1 MLSSKDKFKE
11 KNSNRDNVIIII
23 DKNDINNTRKNGRIS
38 TGFRQKIFQPLQ
50 SYVKLKK
57 MVHFSSLV
65 RVMHGIL

>member
-1 MLSSKDKFKE
+1 MLSSKVKFKE
-11 KNSNRDNVIIII
+11 KNSNRDNAIIII

-38 TGFRQKIFQPLQ
+38 TGFRKKIFQPLQ